1 MKTSLDHLPER
12 KQREIDRVREILLQ
26 EFEATM
32 ATAKGRRRRGRVYKI
47 ILFGTYARGGWVEER
62 TGKGYRSDF
71 DILVIV
77 SHPELTEGKRIWW
90 AAEDRMLHD
99 PEIRTPVQ
107 VIVHTLDEVNR
118 ELKKGHYFF
127 RDIKAEGIAL
137 YEFEGTTGSGNR
149 HHALAEPG
157 ILTPQ
162 QAYEI
167 SKRYF
172 DKFFP
177 KSQRRLESFRF
188 EIEKSRSDPEW
199 FSDAAF
205 TLHQATEFSYKA
217 LLLTLTLYVPPGHNL
232 NKLRAFA
239 EALDRDLVA
248 AWPRGRKPYDGW
260 FQSLRRAYT
269 DARYSEHFEVTGEA
283 LDWLA
288 ERVGQLH
295 DLVEAACRQRL
306 DTLAKDAGIE

>member
-26 EFEATM
+26 EFEAAM

-77 SHPELTEGKRIWW
+77 SHPELTEGQRIWW

-127 RDIKAEGIAL
+127 RDIKAEGIVL

-149 HHALAEPG
+149 RHALAEPG
-157 ILTPQ
+157 NLTPQ
-162 QAYEI
+162 EAYEVSNGHFEHTLPFARNYMI
-167 SKRYF
+167 GFEAYY
-172 DKFFP
+172 DKH
-177 KSQRRLESFRF
+177 LYTH
-188 EIEKSRSDPEW
+188 
-199 FSDAAF
+199 AAVE
-205 TLHQATEFSYKA
+205 LHQATEFAYKA
-217 LLLTLTLYVPPGHNL
+217 LLLTLTLYTPPEHNL
-232 NKLRAFA
+232 NKLRALA
-239 EALDRDLVA
+239 ESLDRDLVA

-260 FQSLRRAYT
+260 FQTLRRAYN
-269 DARYSEHFEVTGEA
+269 DGRYSPHFDITKEA

-288 ERVGQLH
+288 GRVGQLH

>member
-26 EFEATM
+26 EFEAAM

-77 SHPELTEGKRIWW
+77 SHPELTEGQRIWW

-157 ILTPQ
+157 NLTPQ

-167 SKRYF
+167 SQRYF
-172 DKFFP
+172 DRVLPYGRKFM
-177 KSQRRLESFRF
+177 KSYRLHLDDGDYEH
-188 EIEKSRSDPEW
+188 
-199 FSDAAF
+199 AAF
-205 TLHQATEFSYKA
+205 LLHQATEFAYKA
-217 LLLTLTLYVPPGHNL
+217 LLLTLTLYSPPGHNL
-232 NKLRAFA
+232 NKFRGLA

-260 FQSLRRAYT
+260 FQKLRRAYN
-269 DARYSEHFEVTGEA
+269 DARYSEHFEITKET

-288 ERVGQLH
+288 ERVRHLH

>member
-26 EFEATM
+26 EFEAAM

-77 SHPELTEGKRIWW
+77 SHPELTEGQRIWW

-157 ILTPQ
+157 ILTSQ

-172 DKFFP
+172 DHFLPFAQYHCELFQKAMND
-177 KSQRRLESFRF
+177 
-188 EIEKSRSDPEW
+188 EKYNH
-199 FSDAAF
+199 AAF
-205 TLHQATEFSYKA
+205 LLHQATEFAYKA
-217 LLLTLTLYVPPGHNL
+217 LLLTLTLYSPPGHSL
-232 NKLRAFA
+232 NKFRGLA

-260 FQSLRRAYT
+260 FQKLRRAYN
-269 DARYSEHFEVTGEA
+269 DARYSEHFEITKET

-288 ERVGQLH
+288 ERVRHLH
-295 DLVEAACRQRL
+295 DLVEAACRKRL